1 MSNDLAL
8 ALSPHV
14 VPPPPLAT
22 LAPAAQGKYIE
33 AGLQGS
39 TNTERSYQSDLK
51 TFTAYCTEHHLVSLP
66 ADVAT
71 IAHYVTHLAD
81 LGRKLST
88 IKHHLAAIHKLHQ
101 LRGHQSVVS
110 TDQIELLL
118 KGIARLKGKRQK
130 QAPAFTRDEL
140 RSAINRLDL
149 ATPLGL
155 RDRALLLL
163 GFFGAFRRSEL
174 RALDLEQLEFSREH
188 LLLHLGKSKTNQFGE
203 AETKAVFYSSDYRYC
218 PIRAVQDWIERLGRT
233 TGPLF
238 VSMRRVP
245 GQAAV
250 ASSARLSEVSINEI
264 VKEHLGY
271 LRTGKH
277 CTAHSLRVS
286 FVTVNVQ
293 LGKSNKAIRTQTGQ
307 KTDKMIDLY
316 TRINDVSAFNA
327 AQNMGF

>member
-1 MSNDLAL
+1 MA
-8 ALSPHV
+8 A
-14 VPPPPLAT
+14 

-33 AGLQGS
+33 AGLQGAA
-39 TNTERSYQSDLK
+39 NTERSYKSDLK
-51 TFTAYCTEHHLVSLP
+51 TFTAYCTKHELVALP

-71 IAHYVTHLAD
+71 LSHYVTHLAD

-101 LRGHQSVVS
+101 LHGYQSAIS
-110 TDQIELLL
+110 ADQVELLL

-130 QAPAFTRDEL
+130 QAPAFTRNEL
-140 RSAINRLDL
+140 RDAINRLDL

-174 RALDLEQLEFSREH
+174 RALDLEQLKFSREH
-188 LLLHLGKSKTNQFGE
+188 LIIELGKSKTNQFAE

-218 PIRAVQDWIERLGRT
+218 PIRAVQDWMEQLGRT

-238 VSMRRVP
+238 VSLRRVP

-250 ASSARLSEVSINEI
+250 ASSSRLSEVSINEI
-264 VKEHLGY
+264 VKEHLGL
-271 LRTGKH
+271 LRTGKL

-286 FVTVNVQ
+286 FVTINVAA
-293 LGKSNKAIRTQTGQ
+293 GKSNKAIRTQTGQ
-307 KTDKMIDLY
+307 KSDKMIDLY
-316 TRINDVSAFNA
+316 TRINDVTTLNA

>member
-1 MSNDLAL
+1 MSTELSAPLGQLLTAAL
-8 ALSPHV
+8 APM
-14 VPPPPLAT
+14 
-22 LAPAAQGKYIE
+22 AQGKYIE

-39 TNTERSYQSDLK
+39 ANTERSYKSDLK
-51 TFTAYCTEHHLVSLP
+51 TFTAYCTKHELVGLP

-71 IAHYVTHLAD
+71 ISHYVTHLAD

-101 LRGHQSVVS
+101 LHGYQSAINA
-110 TDQIELLL
+110 DQVELLL

-140 RSAINRLDL
+140 REAINRLDL

-174 RALDLEQLEFSREH
+174 RALDLEQLKFSREH
-188 LLLHLGKSKTNQFGE
+188 LEIGIEKSKTNQFGE

-218 PIRAVQDWIERLGRT
+218 PIRAVQDWMAQLGGRT

-238 VSMRRVP
+238 VSLRRVP

-271 LRTGKH
+271 QHTKKH

-286 FVTVNVQ
+286 FVTINVAA
-293 LGKSNKAIRTQTGQ
+293 GKSNKAIRTQTGQ
-307 KTDKMIDLY
+307 KSDRMIDLY
-316 TRINDVSAFNA
+316 TRINDVTTLNA

>member
-1 MSNDLAL
+1 MSNELPLVVLPPAVPAL
-8 ALSPHV
+8 PS
-14 VPPPPLAT
+14 
-22 LAPAAQGKYIE
+22 AAQDKYIE
-33 AGLQGS
+33 AALQGS
-39 TNTERSYQSDLK
+39 ANTERSYKSNLK
-51 TFTAYCTEHHLVSLP
+51 SFEAYCLLHGFSSLP

-71 IAHYVTHLAD
+71 LTNYVTHLAD
-81 LGRKLST
+81 LPRKLAT
-88 IKHHLAAIHKLHQ
+88 IKHHLAAIQKQHQ
-101 LRGHQSVVS
+101 LHGYRSLVDS
-110 TDQIELLL
+110 EQIELLM
-118 KGIARLKGKRQK
+118 KGVTRLKGKRQK

-140 RSAINRLDL
+140 RDAINRLDL
-149 ATPLGL
+149 TTPLGL

-188 LLLHLGKSKTNQFGE
+188 LLLNLGKSKSNQFGE
-203 AETKAVFYSSDYRYC
+203 VETKAVFYSSDYRYC
-218 PIRAVQDWIERLGRT
+218 PIRAVQDWIEQLGRT

-238 VSMRRVP
+238 VSLRRVP

-271 LRTGKH
+271 SRTGRY

-286 FVTVNVQ
+286 FVTINVQ
-293 LGKSNKAIRTQTGQ
+293 AGKSNKAIRTQTGQ
-307 KTDKMIDLY
+307 KTDRMIDLY
-316 TRINDVSAFNA
+316 TRLNDVTSLNA

>member
-1 MSNDLAL
+1 MSTELSAPLGQLLTAAL
-8 ALSPHV
+8 APV
-14 VPPPPLAT
+14 
-22 LAPAAQGKYIE
+22 AQGKYIE
-33 AGLQGS
+33 AALQGS
-39 TNTERSYQSDLK
+39 DNTKRSYQSNLK
-51 TFTAYCTEHHLVSLP
+51 AFTAYCTEHKLVALP

-71 IAHYVTHLAD
+71 LSHYITHLAD
-81 LGRKLST
+81 DGRKFST

-101 LRGHQSVVS
+101 LHGYQSAINA
-110 TDQIELLL
+110 DQIELLL

-140 RSAINRLDL
+140 REAINRLDL

-174 RALDLEQLEFSREH
+174 RALDLEQLKFSREH
-188 LLLHLGKSKTNQFGE
+188 LIIELDKSKTNQFGE
-203 AETKAVFYSSDYRYC
+203 TESKAVFYSSDYRYC
-218 PIRAVQDWIERLGRT
+218 PIRAVQDWMEQLGRT

-238 VSMRRVP
+238 VSLRRVP

-250 ASSARLSEVSINEI
+250 ASSSRLSEVSINEI
-264 VKEHLGY
+264 VKEHLG
-271 LRTGKH
+271 LRHTGKL

-286 FVTVNVQ
+286 FVTINVAA
-293 LGKSNKAIRTQTGQ
+293 GKSNKAIRTQTGQ
-307 KTDKMIDLY
+307 KSDKMIDLY
-316 TRINDVSAFNA
+316 TRINDVTTLNA

>member
-1 MSNDLAL
+1 MLPS
-8 ALSPHV
+8 
-14 VPPPPLAT
+14 
-22 LAPAAQGKYIE
+22 APSTAQAKYIE
-33 AGLQGS
+33 AGLQGAA
-39 TNTERSYQSDLK
+39 NTERSYKSNLK
-51 TFTAYCTEHHLVSLP
+51 SFQAYCAAHGLSALP
-66 ADVAT
+66 ANVT
-71 IAHYVTHLAD
+71 TLTSYVTHLAD
-81 LGRKLST
+81 LPRKLAT
-88 IKHHLAAIHKLHQ
+88 IKHHLAAIQKQHQ
-101 LRGHQSVVS
+101 LHGYRSFVDSGAV
-110 TDQIELLL
+110 ELIM

-140 RSAINRLDL
+140 RDAINRLDL
-149 ATPLGL
+149 TTALGL

-174 RALDLEQLEFSREH
+174 CALDLEHLEFSREN

-203 AETKAVFYSSDYRYC
+203 VETKAVFYSSDYRYC
-218 PIRAVQDWIERLGRT
+218 PIRAVQDWLDQLGHT

-238 VSMRRVP
+238 VSLRRVP

-271 LRTGKH
+271 SHTGKL

-286 FVTVNVQ
+286 FVTINVQ
-293 LGKSNKAIRTQTGQ
+293 SGKSNKAIRTQTGQ

-316 TRINDVSAFNA
+316 TRLNDVTSLNA

>member
-1 MSNDLAL
+1 
-8 ALSPHV
+8 V
-14 VPPPPLAT
+14 
-22 LAPAAQGKYIE
+22 
-33 AGLQGS
+33 
-39 TNTERSYQSDLK
+39 
-51 TFTAYCTEHHLVSLP
+51 
-66 ADVAT
+66 
-71 IAHYVTHLAD
+71 
-81 LGRKLST
+81 
-88 IKHHLAAIHKLHQ
+88 
-101 LRGHQSVVS
+101 
-110 TDQIELLL
+110 LLL

-130 QAPAFTRDEL
+130 QAPAFSRDDL
-140 RSAINRLDL
+140 RAAINRLDL

-174 RALDLEQLEFSREH
+174 HALDLEQLEFSREN

-218 PIRAVQDWIERLGRT
+218 PIRALQDWIDQLGRT

-238 VSMRRVP
+238 VSLRRVP

-250 ASSARLSEVSINEI
+250 ASMGRLSDVSINNI

-271 LRTGKH
+271 SHTGKH

-286 FVTVNVQ
+286 FVTINVQ

-307 KTDKMIDLY
+307 KTDRMIDVY
-316 TRINDVSAFNA
+316 TRLNDVVSFNA

>member
-1 MSNDLAL
+1 MTITTE
-8 ALSPHV
+8 LSA
-14 VPPPPLAT
+14 PLGQLLTVA
-22 LAPAAQGKYIE
+22 LAPAAQGKYLE

-39 TNTERSYQSDLK
+39 ANTERSYKSDLK
-51 TFTAYCTEHHLVSLP
+51 TYLAYCAQQQLASLP

-71 IAHYVTHLAD
+71 ISHYVTHLAD
-81 LGRKLST
+81 LGRKFST

-101 LRGHQSVVS
+101 LHGYQSRIDA
-110 TDQIELLL
+110 DQIELLL

-140 RSAINRLDL
+140 RDAINRLDL
-149 ATPLGL
+149 TTALGL

-174 RALDLEQLEFSREH
+174 RALNLEQLEFSREN

-203 AETKAVFYSSDYRYC
+203 VEIKAVFYSSDYRYC
-218 PIRAVQDWIERLGRT
+218 PVRAVQDWLDQLGRD

-238 VSMRRVP
+238 VSLRRVP

-250 ASSARLSEVSINEI
+250 ASAARLSDISINEI

-271 LRTGKH
+271 SRTGKY

-286 FVTVNVQ
+286 FVTINVQ
-293 LGKSNKAIRTQTGQ
+293 AGKSNKSIRTQTGQ
-307 KTDKMIDLY
+307 KTDRMIDLY
-316 TRINDVSAFNA
+316 TRLNDVTSLNA

>member
-1 MSNDLAL
+1 MSTE
-8 ALSPHV
+8 LSA
-14 VPPPPLAT
+14 PLGQLLTAA

-39 TNTERSYQSDLK
+39 ANTERSYKSDLK
-51 TFTAYCTEHHLVSLP
+51 TFTAYCTKHELVALP

-71 IAHYVTHLAD
+71 LSHYVTHLAD

-101 LRGHQSVVS
+101 LHGYQSAIS
-110 TDQIELLL
+110 ADQVELLL

-140 RSAINRLDL
+140 REAINRLDL

-174 RALDLEQLEFSREH
+174 RALDLEQLKFSREH
-188 LLLHLGKSKTNQFGE
+188 LIIELGKSKTNQFAE

-218 PIRAVQDWIERLGRT
+218 PIRAVQDWMEQLGRT

-238 VSMRRVP
+238 VSLRRVP

-264 VKEHLGY
+264 VKEHLGL
-271 LRTGKH
+271 LRTGKL

-286 FVTVNVQ
+286 FVTINVAA
-293 LGKSNKAIRTQTGQ
+293 GKSNKAIRTQTGQ
-307 KTDKMIDLY
+307 KSDKMIDLY
-316 TRINDVSAFNA
+316 TRINDVTTLNA

>member
-1 MSNDLAL
+1 MSTE
-8 ALSPHV
+8 LSAS
-14 VPPPPLAT
+14 LGQLLTAA

-33 AGLQGS
+33 AALQGS
-39 TNTERSYQSDLK
+39 DNTKRSYQSNLK
-51 TFTAYCTEHHLVSLP
+51 AFIAYCTEHNLVALP

-71 IAHYVTHLAD
+71 LSHYITHLAD
-81 LGRKLST
+81 DGRKFST

-101 LRGHQSVVS
+101 LNGYQSAINAN
-110 TDQIELLL
+110 QIELLL

-140 RSAINRLDL
+140 REAINRLDL
-149 ATPLGL
+149 ATPVGL

-174 RALDLEQLEFSREH
+174 RSLDLEQLKFSREH
-188 LLLHLGKSKTNQFGE
+188 LIIELGKSKTNQFAE

-218 PIRAVQDWIERLGRT
+218 PIRAVEDWMAQLGRT

-238 VSMRRVP
+238 VSLRRVP

-250 ASSARLSEVSINEI
+250 ASSSRLSEVSINEI
-264 VKEHLGY
+264 VKEHLG
-271 LRTGKH
+271 LLHTGKL

-286 FVTVNVQ
+286 FVTINVAA
-293 LGKSNKAIRTQTGQ
+293 GKSNKAIRTQTGQ
-307 KTDKMIDLY
+307 KSDKMIDLY
-316 TRINDVSAFNA
+316 TRINDVTTLNA